1 VTHKKESIMAEIQEF
16 EEDSG
21 SFDSLG
27 ELEVVEKQVEQP
39 IEQPKVDD
47 DLPRQFRGK
56 SIKEIAEYA
65 ALTERS
71 LSKQGQ
77 ELGEVRRLADELLR
91 EQLVRKHEAVKT
103 EDIDFFQDP
112 EGAVNKAIENNPRL
126 VAAENHFKE
135 LQIERTRK
143 ALMEKHPDV
152 GNVMQDPEFAKWIN
166 SSKIRTNLFQH
177 AENYDLDAADELL
190 STYKELRKTR
200 QTQEPVDN
208 TVERSSNLRS
218 ASVDTGG
225 SGEITKKVYRR
236 ADLINLKIKQPSRYD
251 AMADE
256 IMKAYAE
263 GRVR

>member
-1 VTHKKESIMAEIQEF
+1 MAEIQEF

-39 IEQPKVDD
+39 IEQPKTDD

-56 SIKEIAEYA
+56 SIKEIADYA

-91 EQLVRKHEAVKT
+91 EQLVRKSETVKPK
-103 EDIDFFQDP
+103 DIDFFEDP

-126 VAAENHFKE
+126 VAAESQFKE

-152 GNVMQDPEFAKWIN
+152 GNVMQDPEFSKWIN

-200 QTQEPVDN
+200 KGDEKWKSPN
-208 TVERSSNLRS
+208 ILKKNLES
-218 ASVDTGG
+218 T
-225 SGEITKKVYRR
+225 Y
-236 ADLINLKIKQPSRYD
+236 
-251 AMADE
+251 
-256 IMKAYAE
+256 
-263 GRVR
+263 